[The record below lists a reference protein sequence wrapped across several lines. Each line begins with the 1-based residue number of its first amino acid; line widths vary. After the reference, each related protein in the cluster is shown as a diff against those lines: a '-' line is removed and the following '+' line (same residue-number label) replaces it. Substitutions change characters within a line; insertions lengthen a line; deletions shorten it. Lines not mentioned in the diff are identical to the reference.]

1 MSSRDLITYRLKRA
15 KDTILEAEKMA
26 EMEHWNTCINRLY
39 YACFYAVNA
48 LLAAN
53 ELFSTKHSGVMGLF
67 NLHYIKTGIIVKSSG
82 RLFKKLFI
90 YCQQS
95 DYEDFFTMDGTDI
108 LPLITQTKE
117 FVSNIEMILQ
127 L

>member
-1 MSSRDLITYRLKRA
+1 LNEQ

-53 ELFSTKHSGVMGLF
+53 EFLVQS
-67 NLHYIKTGIIVKSSG
+67 IV
-82 RLFKKLFI
+82 
-90 YCQQS
+90 
-95 DYEDFFTMDGTDI
+95 E
-108 LPLITQTKE
+108 
-117 FVSNIEMILQ
+117 
-127 L
+127 